1 MVLQI
6 LLLYKLAYAQAI
18 TITAQCPLQEC
29 MVCLSFILCT
39 NANVLGLKKQE
50 LSQY

>member
-18 TITAQCPLQEC
+18 TITAQCPLYGMFKLYSVYKCKCFGIE
-29 MVCLSFILCT
+29 
-39 NANVLGLKKQE
+39 KQE